1 MEGKGRKKK
10 TKQGRKKNIDNL
22 FVIKING
29 VKPLLGRWSSC
40 ISSLFLLLSTTTTNH
55 TPLPC
60 MSHTK
65 TNPSLLEKVKGRQ
78 IS

>member
-10 TKQGRKKNIDNL
+10 RTKQARKKTIYNL

-40 ISSLFLLLSTTTTNH
+40 ISYIFLLLSTIKNSEQCIHNTN
-55 TPLPC
+55 
-60 MSHTK
+60 K
-65 TNPSLLEKVKGRQ
+65 KVNF
-78 IS
+78 